1 MKLKIEATASK
12 MSEIKELLSEVATL
26 GYEAEVEITYLPDTS
41 TTVCYPFDDLD
52 DPSSFQLI

>member
-1 MKLKIEATASK
+1 MKLKIKATASK

-41 TTVCYPFDDLD
+41 TTV
-52 DPSSFQLI
+52 